1 MPHAAMKRRPKILQ
15 SFNVRRREN
24 MSRFHDFTIARAQ
37 RFPAE
42 KRLAA
47 VEPLGFNPPDERKQ
61 SSPAARRRS
70 LGSHARAAARRAVA
84 ARVRR
89 LERIGMAEGEC
100 RPSR

>member
-15 SFNVRRREN
+15 SCNVRTREN
-24 MSRFHDFTIARAQ
+24 MSRFHDFTIVHAQ

-47 VEPLGFNPPDERKQ
+47 VERLGFNPPDERKS

-70 LGSHARAAARRAVA
+70 LSFHARAVARGAAPGRLW
-84 ARVRR
+84 R
-89 LERIGMAEGEC
+89 LEHA
-100 RPSR
+100 